1 MGIIMEIKI
10 CYVIIYIIEAFILWQ
25 YCSNLFKARYGKWIE
40 GISFTTF
47 YTILFIVSCFD
58 NFWANVIAFI
68 FINFIIVL
76 ALFQIKWSTALFHTF
91 IIVMIMGLSEL
102 LIININEY
110 FAADFYEHSS
120 NFQKI
125 IILSVFSKL
134 IYFLVL
140 QAIIR
145 QTDKQK
151 DLYSKPIG
159 SSIVLIVIPIISAW
173 VMLTLFS
180 ISLYVKLSLAFGWMI
195 ATSTIILL
203 IINLLIFW
211 VYNYNQRTGYEF
223 MELQLQLQKEYD
235 MAKYYQCLLKQDEN
249 QKIIIHDIRKHL
261 QSIAILNKQGEQEK
275 VTSYINRIINS
286 SDLRETAKFCENELL
301 NAVLS
306 CYMRRCLERNIL
318 FRVDIRKNCVD
329 YLADNDLTALFC
341 NLLDNAVE
349 SACKLPESYIEF
361 SVVNKGNADVTLIS
375 MINTCRKNPFSLKK
389 TDLITTKPDKI
400 HHGFGMKSVYR
411 IVKKYN
417 GDMQTYYDE
426 NSRTFHTII
435 MIKKILA

>member
-211 VYNYNQRTGYEF
+211 VYNYNQRTG
-223 MELQLQLQKEYD
+223 
-235 MAKYYQCLLKQDEN
+235 
-249 QKIIIHDIRKHL
+249 
-261 QSIAILNKQGEQEK
+261 
-275 VTSYINRIINS
+275 
-286 SDLRETAKFCENELL
+286 
-301 NAVLS
+301 
-306 CYMRRCLERNIL
+306 
-318 FRVDIRKNCVD
+318 
-329 YLADNDLTALFC
+329 
-341 NLLDNAVE
+341 
-349 SACKLPESYIEF
+349 
-361 SVVNKGNADVTLIS
+361 
-375 MINTCRKNPFSLKK
+375 
-389 TDLITTKPDKI
+389 
-400 HHGFGMKSVYR
+400 
-411 IVKKYN
+411 
-417 GDMQTYYDE
+417 
-426 NSRTFHTII
+426 
-435 MIKKILA
+435 